1 MALDHRDDALK
12 SYLAHSAHEL
22 SSTQQL
28 EITGE
33 IQAVLN
39 DPDFAPLFGPGSRAE
54 VPLIGEVA
62 GQIMS
67 AQLDRLL
74 VTDDE
79 ILVVD
84 FKTNR
89 PPPTDPGNVAKIYL
103 RQMAAYHLAIQN
115 IYPGRV
121 IRCALLWTV
130 GPQLMPLTAEQLVSN
145 EP

>member
-1 MALDHRDDALK
+1 
-12 SYLAHSAHEL
+12 
-22 SSTQQL
+22 
-28 EITGE
+28 
-33 IQAVLN
+33 
-39 DPDFAPLFGPGSRAE
+39 
-54 VPLIGEVA
+54 
-62 GQIMS
+62 MS
-67 AQLDRLL
+67 KQ
-74 VTDDE
+74 VTDDSFDSDVISAAE
-79 ILVVD
+79 PVLVD

-103 RQMAAYHLAIQN
+103 RQMAAYHLALQN